1 MAQHQILLLA
11 DTDTIFDLATTTIL
25 DTAYD
30 RAIAELHDRGPDS
43 VREAVARRIVTLA
56 SSGERDP
63 NRLCEKALVAVGFLP
78 R

>member
-1 MAQHQILLLA
+1 MAQYEILLLA

-30 RAIAELHDRGPDS
+30 RAIAELHDRGPNS

-56 SSGERDP
+56 SAGERNPD
-63 NRLCEKALVAVGFLP
+63 RVCDKALVAVGFFL
-78 R
+78 